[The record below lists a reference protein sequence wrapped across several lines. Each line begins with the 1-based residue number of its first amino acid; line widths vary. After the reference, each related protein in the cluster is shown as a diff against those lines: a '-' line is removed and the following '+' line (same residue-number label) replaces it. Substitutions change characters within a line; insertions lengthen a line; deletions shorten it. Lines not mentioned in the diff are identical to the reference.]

1 MNLTFLIKY
10 GLSAKHDRLSNE
22 YYTSVK
28 WRERF
33 YCRYYFIKYSTFHAE
48 AVIIELPPLCL
59 PVELDY
65 GELSSL
71 WLCTLFLMVVLQC
84 KTHELGPHLHQR
96 TSS

>member
-10 GLSAKHDRLSNE
+10 GMSAKRDRLSNE
-22 YYTSVK
+22 YYTSVN

-33 YCRYYFIKYSTFHAE
+33 YCRYYFVKYSIFHAQ
-48 AVIIELPPLCL
+48 ALTIELSPLCL

-65 GELSSL
+65 AELFSL
-71 WLCTLFLMVVLQC
+71 WLYTLFLMVVLQY

-96 TSS
+96 TLS